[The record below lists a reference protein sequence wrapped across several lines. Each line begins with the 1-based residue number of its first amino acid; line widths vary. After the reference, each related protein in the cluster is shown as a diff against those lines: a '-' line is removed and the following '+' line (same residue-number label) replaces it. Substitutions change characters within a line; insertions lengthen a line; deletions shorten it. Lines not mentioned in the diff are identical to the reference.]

1 MPSPFHKS
9 SIDARQVFIGCA
21 SDAHKMF
28 IRCFIG
34 CSIDARSMLVK
45 FFFLMI
51 RRPPRSTL
59 FPYTTLFRS
68 HRARSPV
75 QVPDHCRCE
84 TAKARCDL
92 RLGRPGRNSLHAM
105 LCCCPRARA
114 CRDECRSRPGGD
126 VAFKLVV
133 RSALECHDHDHCLG
147 GRSAAAAGAQ

>member
-68 HRARSPV
+68 TVLYSTVQDCTVLHSTVQYCTVLYGTVQYCTVLYSTIQYCWCCSHPGRSWPG
-75 QVPDHCRCE
+75 Q
-84 TAKARCDL
+84 A
-92 RLGRPGRNSLHAM
+92 RPGQARPQKYFMFSLFWHEM
-105 LCCCPRARA
+105 GNR
-114 CRDECRSRPGGD
+114 
-126 VAFKLVV
+126 
-133 RSALECHDHDHCLG
+133 
-147 GRSAAAAGAQ
+147 